1 LGFQQ
6 CLILVEFLSL
16 LYFKGGSMDMKHFQ
30 VDTWMDF
37 ELDQSGS
44 ILENL
49 KTPVMTVS
57 KEMRIAYCNPAVSE
71 ILGRSIEEVT
81 KIELPSLLP
90 DFAKTRLYNALQK
103 CFQTGDPVEVETGL
117 GEKYIQAQIY
127 PFSERLLVIFQD
139 LTQRKRVENE
149 MRQSM
154 ASLARSNAFI
164 AALSQVAARIEIA
177 SDTDQVVEAMGF
189 ELSQLGI
196 DCAVTLIE
204 PETGDLIVRYTSIK
218 PGIMSQIEALA
229 GFSIKGLRL
238 QKEFLDLLDG
248 DQIEEARFFPDLTYY
263 LTSLFHLFER
273 DMLERIIRQIGI
285 QPSIPVIC
293 LPIKGKENLIG
304 HLSVWGAG
312 LRPEDTPALS
322 IFANQAGGMIEKVRL
337 IEALE
342 RRSREAETL
351 RQATAAVSS
360 ALDLDQVL
368 ERILIQLE
376 RVIPYHSAA
385 VFLLEENR
393 KRIVAARGFSNPD
406 QVIGLTFDDEDP
418 LLDEAGR
425 CLSPVILGD
434 AHTDERFDRWAHTDY
449 VHGWM
454 GVPLVARGE
463 LIGFLTIDS
472 KQTDAFDESHAK
484 LSQAFANEVAMA
496 IDNARLFK
504 ETHRLSITDPLTG
517 LYNRRHIYD
526 EAQRELDRAQRY
538 ERSLSV
544 IIFDLDRFKDVNDK
558 FGHLAGDDVLRV
570 MAHRC
575 LDSLRHVERIGR
587 YGGEEF
593 VVFVPETDLK
603 GACQVAE
610 RLRKA
615 ISETPIETRGQLVTV
630 TASFGVAELNGSS
643 GDIDKLLD
651 RADQALYVAK
661 RSGGNRVF
669 ADRES
674 D

>member
-1 LGFQQ
+1 
-6 CLILVEFLSL
+6 
-16 LYFKGGSMDMKHFQ
+16 MDMKHFQ

-103 CFQTGDPVEVETGL
+103 CFQTGYSVEVETGL

-293 LPIKGKENLIG
+293 LPI
-304 HLSVWGAG
+304 
-312 LRPEDTPALS
+312 T
-322 IFANQAGGMIEKVRL
+322 
-337 IEALE
+337 
-342 RRSREAETL
+342 
-351 RQATAAVSS
+351 
-360 ALDLDQVL
+360 
-368 ERILIQLE
+368 
-376 RVIPYHSAA
+376 
-385 VFLLEENR
+385 
-393 KRIVAARGFSNPD
+393 
-406 QVIGLTFDDEDP
+406 
-418 LLDEAGR
+418 
-425 CLSPVILGD
+425 C
-434 AHTDERFDRWAHTDY
+434 
-449 VHGWM
+449 
-454 GVPLVARGE
+454 
-463 LIGFLTIDS
+463 
-472 KQTDAFDESHAK
+472 
-484 LSQAFANEVAMA
+484 
-496 IDNARLFK
+496 
-504 ETHRLSITDPLTG
+504 
-517 LYNRRHIYD
+517 
-526 EAQRELDRAQRY
+526 
-538 ERSLSV
+538 
-544 IIFDLDRFKDVNDK
+544 
-558 FGHLAGDDVLRV
+558 
-570 MAHRC
+570 
-575 LDSLRHVERIGR
+575 
-587 YGGEEF
+587 
-593 VVFVPETDLK
+593 
-603 GACQVAE
+603 
-610 RLRKA
+610 
-615 ISETPIETRGQLVTV
+615 
-630 TASFGVAELNGSS
+630 TAS
-643 GDIDKLLD
+643 
-651 RADQALYVAK
+651 
-661 RSGGNRVF
+661 
-669 ADRES
+669 
-674 D
+674 